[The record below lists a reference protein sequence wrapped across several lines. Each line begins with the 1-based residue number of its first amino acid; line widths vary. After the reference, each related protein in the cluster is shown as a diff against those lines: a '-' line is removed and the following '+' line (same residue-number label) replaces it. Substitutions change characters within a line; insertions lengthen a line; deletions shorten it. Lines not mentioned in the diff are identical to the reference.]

1 MKRKDLPPGAQES
14 SDGRSI
20 LCAACSTSV
29 DFRDADGEFT
39 LANWNTH
46 RHACVT
52 VAATASSSPPL
63 PKTSLGAGPARS
75 SASGAGTSA
84 VERGRERDR
93 ERDREREAQH
103 RDRDHQP
110 PPAKRRRAKRTE
122 EERIT
127 YLRSDPYVAQFEAYR
142 VLCAS
147 CDKWIR
153 LRPNSTYCSIP
164 WDAHR
169 KSCLNKKVNMA
180 GGGGGGSKNVFAL
193 EERNSLFSKDPDVR
207 KYDAERI
214 LCRLCDQWL
223 GLPIDDHLQAV
234 QKWLQHRAVCQ
245 KPSTSNE
252 ASPPVAGP
260 SASASTSSAPP
271 PVDHPSSSSST
282 FHDLT
287 PSSFPSHESR
297 RRNAEQRAAN
307 LRADKLITHVEPN
320 RVFCSLCQKWVQ
332 LRQDSS
338 YCAYP
343 WVQHRTKCLAR
354 HQRRSGGKA
363 STVDNGGN
371 REKGGGD
378 ADVDM
383 DMDSGEGRAG
393 QGEEDELDDSD
404 EGSDAEGTATPPSHR
419 TLPLPLPRPPPTT
432 TRPSFPF
439 AHHHH
444 HPPPPP
450 TVRRIHPPPHS
461 ALPHH
466 PTLADLDTPGGRKHF
481 IHASI
486 SYLFSTTYEPSD
498 DLPISSLL
506 AYLNAAMPVDKFEDF
521 DTGEVARAVSALA
534 VGGAGGGGGKWV
546 FEGDVIRWI
555 G

>member
-14 SDGRSI
+14 ADGRSA
-20 LCAACSTSV
+20 LCAACGTAV
-29 DFRDADGEFT
+29 DFHGHDGEFT
-39 LANWNTH
+39 LANWNAH
-46 RHACVT
+46 RQACVT
-52 VAATASSSPPL
+52 VAKSSSSSPP
-63 PKTSLGAGPARS
+63 TSIALMGAAPLRVG
-75 SASGAGTSA
+75 GAGTSGA
-84 VERGRERDR
+84 GVVERGGRERDR
-93 ERDREREAQH
+93 DREREVQQQHQH

-122 EERIT
+122 EERIS
-127 YLRSDPYVAQFEAYR
+127 YLRKDEHVAQFEAYR

-180 GGGGGGSKNVFAL
+180 GGAGGNGKGGYTMD
-193 EERNSLFSKDPDVR
+193 ERNSMFSKDPDVR
-207 KYDAERI
+207 KYDAERV
-214 LCRLCDQWL
+214 LCRMCDQWI

-234 QKWLQHRAVCQ
+234 QKWVQHRASCQ
-245 KPSTSNE
+245 KPPTSNE
-252 ASPPVAGP
+252 AAPPVAGP
-260 SASASTSSAPP
+260 STSASTSSAPP
-271 PVDHPSSSSST
+271 PPVDHPST

-354 HQRRSGGKA
+354 HQRRSGGKS
-363 STVDNGGN
+363 STVDNAGSS
-371 REKGGGD
+371 RDKEEGD
-378 ADVDM
+378 I
-383 DMDSGEGRAG
+383 DMDSTEGRAG

-404 EGSDAEGTATPPSHR
+404 DESDEEGTATPPSHR
-419 TLPLPLPRPPPTT
+419 PPVPRPLPRP
-432 TRPSFPF
+432 SYPF
-439 AHHHH
+439 AQHHHH
-444 HPPPPP
+444 PPP

-481 IHASI
+481 IHSSI

-534 VGGAGGGGGKWV
+534 VGGGGTGGGGKWV
-546 FEGDVIRWI
+546 FEGDIIRWV